1 MKRLFGVMLVG
12 VILSGCSLLTQKAGI
27 EIMSYPTAKVLIDG
41 KEAGMTPYKNNTMKP
56 GKVEISLVTNDTKW
70 TKGIELPNGVN
81 TVIDREIGK
90 TTEENSGYL
99 LTLESTGDKNKSGA
113 MINSIPDEASVNI
126 DGEVV
131 GKTPLRLADIGE
143 GEKQIAISLP
153 RHKTITVLVRAIKGY
168 QIVIESDLKEETPV
182 VLEPTDI
189 GSSSTTLVTTPK
201 AGQVIIKSTE
211 TGWLR
216 VRGQP
221 NSQSAEVAKVN
232 PGIKYNLLDEK
243 DGYFEIDLGGGKS
256 GWIST
261 KYAEKL

>member
-1 MKRLFGVMLVG
+1 MKLFLGVMLIG
-12 VILSGCSLLTQKAGI
+12 VILGGCTILPQKAGM
-27 EIMSYPTAKVLIDG
+27 EIMSYPPARVLIDG

-56 GKVEISLVTNDTKW
+56 GKVEISLVTNEAKW
-70 TKGIELPNGVN
+70 TKKIELPNGVN

-99 LTLESTGDKNKSGA
+99 LTLETTGDKNKSGV
-113 MINSIPDEASVNI
+113 MVNSIPDEASVNI
-126 DGEVV
+126 DGEIV

-153 RHKTITVLVRAIKGY
+153 RHKTITILVRAIKGY
-168 QIVIESDLKEETPV
+168 QIVIESDLREEAPV
-182 VLEPTDI
+182 VLEVTPTPDQKT
-189 GSSSTTLVTTPK
+189 S
-201 AGQVIIKSTE
+201 QVIIKATE

-221 NSQSAEVAKVN
+221 NAQSAEVAKVN
-232 PGIKYNLLDEK
+232 PGVKYNLLDEK
-243 DGYFEIDLGGGKS
+243 DGYFEIDLGEGKS
-256 GWIST
+256 GWVST